1 MRAAM
6 KELKDGKIPF
16 IIRRCVGVRT
26 GARLTFR
33 GQNLSLA
40 SGSAC
45 QGHWEGKFYASRHCH
60 SPSPHSASAVTPH
73 SPAIRSSFCLQL
85 LLCRYLPDG
94 SFEDWP
100 INDLIME

>member
-6 KELKDGKIPF
+6 KELKAGKIPF

-40 SGSAC
+40 SG
-45 QGHWEGKFYASRHCH
+45 
-60 SPSPHSASAVTPH
+60 
-73 SPAIRSSFCLQL
+73 
-85 LLCRYLPDG
+85 
-94 SFEDWP
+94 
-100 INDLIME
+100 